1 MKKVAGLGCLGF
13 LGLTA
18 CYVLALV
25 VMPAYAVAE
34 TAFQLPMF
42 APQIEAWA
50 LGSDPGQESEAG
62 ASIRFSLR
70 GYAGPA
76 SFACILPPEVGA
88 LSSPFGDTE
97 GRTSPHQG
105 IDYSTCW
112 CQDYPVR
119 THFGGMVTY
128 AGDHAVYGGT
138 VVIENQ
144 GWQVFFAHLDAELA
158 SPGEVVAAGDV
169 IGLSGNTGRYTTGP
183 HVHVEVRECDVESG
197 SCVPR
202 DPMVTLLPG
211 QSSYCNWESLGMS
224 VSCSDYR
231 ADPGNTCPGIP

>member
-34 TAFQLPMF
+34 TAFRLPMF

-50 LGSDPGQESEAG
+50 LGSDPGQESEVSG
-62 ASIRFSLR
+62 SIRFSLQ

-76 SFACILPPEVGA
+76 SFACILPPEMGA
-88 LSSPFGDTE
+88 LSSPFGDIE

-112 CQDYPVR
+112 CQDYQVR
-119 THFGGMVTY
+119 TAFGGMVTY

-138 VVIENQ
+138 VVIGNQ
-144 GWQVFFAHLDAELA
+144 GWQVFFARLSEALA
-158 SPGEVVAAGDV
+158 SPGEVVAAADV
-169 IGLSGNTGRYTTGP
+169 IGLSGNTGRYLTGP
-183 HVHVEVRECDVESG
+183 HAHLDVRE
-197 SCVPR
+197 
-202 DPMVTLLPG
+202 
-211 QSSYCNWESLGMS
+211 
-224 VSCSDYR
+224 SDSWR
-231 ADPGNTCPGIP
+231 RGPARRVIR